1 MKKIMFLLIAC
12 LVVGMSFI
20 FYSCVEDYKETKI
33 NASLPKGHTKHT
45 YVLDTLDNGHI
56 IMWDFT
62 SRDYGFT
69 DYAECPKCKEN
80 LKKLINEVLDERAV
94 ENMSKGY

>member
-1 MKKIMFLLIAC
+1 MKKASYLLITY

-33 NASLPKGHTKHT
+33 NANLPKGYNKHT
-45 YVLDTLDNGHI
+45 FVLDTLDNGHI

-62 SRDYGFT
+62 SRDYGFSE
-69 DYAECPKCKEN
+69 YPECPKCEEN

>member
-1 MKKIMFLLIAC
+1 MKKASYLTIAWLIAMIVC
-12 LVVGMSFI
+12 VMSG
-20 FYSCVEDYKETKI
+20 CTADYKETKI
-33 NASLPKGHTKHT
+33 HANLPKGYTKHT

-56 IMWDFT
+56 IMWDST
-62 SRDYGFT
+62 SRDYGFSE
-69 DYAECPKCKEN
+69 YPECPKCEEN

>member
-1 MKKIMFLLIAC
+1 MKKASYLMIAWLIAMIVC
-12 LVVGMSFI
+12 VMSG
-20 FYSCVEDYKETKI
+20 CTADYKETKI
-33 NASLPKGHTKHT
+33 NASLHT

-62 SRDYGFT
+62 SRDYGFSE
-69 DYAECPKCKEN
+69 YPECPKCREN